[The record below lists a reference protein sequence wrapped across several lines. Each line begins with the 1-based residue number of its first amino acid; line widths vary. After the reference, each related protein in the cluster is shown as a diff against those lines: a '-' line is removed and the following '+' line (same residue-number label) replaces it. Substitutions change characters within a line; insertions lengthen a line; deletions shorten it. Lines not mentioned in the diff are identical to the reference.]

1 MSILKINGV
10 SCDNLKE
17 NFGTPL
23 YIYDENKL
31 IDNIN
36 EFKNNFK
43 SNCFK
48 TKVIFA
54 SKSFNVKAML
64 RLVKEYNLGLDCVSL
79 GELYTANMVNFNHK
93 DIYLHGNNKSDEE
106 ILYSIENNVNIVVDN
121 ICELERIKRLAN
133 DKDVNLFIRINVGV
147 EAHTHKYIVTSD
159 IDSKFGVIYNSDD
172 YKKILE
178 IINNNKNLNLVGLH
192 SHIGSQ
198 IFDLSGFAEEIKR
211 LVSYCKDFSKPIS
224 LDLGGGFG
232 VFYTSEDAPK
242 KIADVCHF
250 IIECVI
256 KYTKEFNIKLNEV
269 LIEPGRAIV
278 AEAGYTLYTIG
289 DVKRTPHK
297 LYYFIDGGMTD
308 NIRPALYQAKYRFD
322 VATKIDCPKDEMVC
336 IAGKCC
342 ESGDILAEMVVLPK
356 ATSGDLLISYTT
368 GAYGYSMSS
377 NYNKA
382 LTPGVVFIKDGK
394 AREVVKRQT
403 LKELIERE
411 I

>member
-1 MSILKINGV
+1 MAILKINGV
-10 SCDNLKE
+10 GCDELKE
-17 NFGTPL
+17 RFKTPL

-43 SNCFK
+43 SKQFK
-48 TKVIFA
+48 TKVVFA
-54 SKSFNVKAML
+54 SKSFNVKEML
-64 RLVKEYNLGLDCVSL
+64 RLVKEYNLGLDCVSF
-79 GELYTANMVNFNHK
+79 GELYTAKMVDFNTK

-106 ILYSIENNVNIVVDN
+106 ISYSIKNNLNIVVDN
-121 ICELERIKRLAN
+121 VCELKRIRKLSDN
-133 DKDVNLFIRINVGV
+133 KIVNLFIRINVGV

-172 YKKILE
+172 YKEMLE
-178 IINNNKNLNLVGLH
+178 IINENKNLNLVGLH
-192 SHIGSQ
+192 AHIGSQ

-211 LVSYCKDFSKPIS
+211 LVGYCKDFSYPMS

-232 VFYTSEDAPK
+232 VFYTNEDSPK
-242 KIADVCHF
+242 KISDVCHF
-250 IIECVI
+250 IIENVE
-256 KYTKEFNIKLNEV
+256 KYINEYNVTLNEV

-278 AEAGYTLYTIG
+278 GEAGYTLYTIG
-289 DVKRTPHK
+289 DIKRTPHK

-322 VATKIDCPKDEMVC
+322 IATKIDSPKDEMVC
-336 IAGKCC
+336 VAGKCC
-342 ESGDILAEMVVLPK
+342 ESGDILAKMVVLPK
-356 ATSGDLLISYTT
+356 ASSGDLLISYTT

-382 LTPGVVFIKDGK
+382 LTPAVVFIKDGK
-394 AREVVKRQT
+394 AFEVVKRQT
-403 LKELIERE
+403 LEELIERE

>member
-1 MSILKINGV
+1 MNCLEINGV
-10 SCDNLKE
+10 SCIELKE
-17 NFGTPL
+17 KFGTPL

-43 SNCFK
+43 SEQFN
-48 TKVIFA
+48 TKVVFA

-64 RLVKEYNLGLDCVSL
+64 KLIKENNLGLDCVSL
-79 GELYTANMVNFNHK
+79 GELYTACMIDFQGN
-93 DIYLHGNNKSDEE
+93 DIYMHGNNKSDEE
-106 ILYSIENNVNIVVDN
+106 LSYSINNNVNIVVDN
-121 ICELERIKRLAN
+121 VWELKRIVKLASGKN
-133 DKDVNLFIRINVGV
+133 VNLFIRINVGV
-147 EAHTHKYIVTSD
+147 EAHTHKYVITSD

-172 YKKILE
+172 YKEMLQ
-178 IINNNKNLNLVGLH
+178 IINHNDNLNFVGLH
-192 SHIGSQ
+192 AHIGSQ
-198 IFDLSGFAEEIKR
+198 IFDLSGFDEEIKR
-211 LVSYCKDFSKPIS
+211 LISYCKDFSKPIS

-232 VFYTSEDAPK
+232 VFYTDEDTPK
-242 KIADVCHF
+242 KIADVCSF
-250 IIECVI
+250 IIKSVE
-256 KYTKEFNIKLNEV
+256 KYSNELHIKLNEV

-289 DVKRTPHK
+289 DIKRTPHR

-322 VATKIDCPKDEMVC
+322 VATKIECQKNEMVC

-342 ESGDILAEMVVLPK
+342 ESGDILAENVILPK
-356 ATSGDLLISYTT
+356 ANAGDLLISYTT

-394 AREVVKRQT
+394 AREVVRRQT